1 MRQTLDF
8 MESFVVVG
16 LVLAGLSG
24 ISYHLMRDEGWLEM
38 IFGNFWDFSIR
49 YPLIAVPLIVGALV
63 LGKMWRD
70 DRVSHGKQSNAAGAF
85 ALYTTVVAGAYFLGQ
100 LFFNGTF

>member
-16 LVLAGLSG
+16 LVLAGLAG
-24 ISYHLMRDEGWLEM
+24 LSYQFLRDDGWMEM
-38 IFGNFWDFSIR
+38 LFGNVWDFSVR
-49 YPLIAVPLIVGALV
+49 YPLIAVPLIAGALV

-70 DRVSHGKQSNAAGAF
+70 DRVAHGKQSSKAGA
-85 ALYTTVVAGAYFLGQ
+85 AVLYLIVASGAYFAGRWALSGS
-100 LFFNGTF
+100 L